1 MKLFRLFRELNE
13 NFNNNNISNDKIN
26 QIVDI
31 LVNSMSIKEKEKFS
45 ILFNSLKGIK
55 LRQIRLDEYFR
66 KESIKQMENELNL
79 LKSIE

>member
-45 ILFNSLKGIK
+45 ILFSSLKGIK

-66 KESIKQMENELNL
+66 KKNIKQMENELNL

>member
-1 MKLFRLFRELNE
+1 MKLFRLFRDLNE
-13 NFNNNNISNDKIN
+13 NFNNNGISNDKIN

-66 KESIKQMENELNL
+66 KESIKQMENELNF